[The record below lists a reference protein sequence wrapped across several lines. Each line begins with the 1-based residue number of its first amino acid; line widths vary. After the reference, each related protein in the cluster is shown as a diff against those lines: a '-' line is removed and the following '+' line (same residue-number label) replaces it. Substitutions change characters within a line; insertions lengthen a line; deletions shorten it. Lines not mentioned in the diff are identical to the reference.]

1 MTTNRQIFSNFLG
14 AQAREE
20 ARRIFAPTAVRAR
33 ITSALP
39 VDLAEANFA
48 CPSTL
53 AALAGAAN
61 ERMQPLREGFLS
73 LAALTETNEIEA
85 HALHSKAALESAPF
99 LIGSQHLIHS
109 MCGSWNNESRYAIAT
124 LRIHAADLGVGQPG
138 ASRIHRYH
146 ELLRRHRLADA
157 GEELLHTGD
166 DLRIS
171 DGAFN
176 FAASLVVLG
185 YFPESLAGEILG
197 VNLYLRQCGLL
208 PPLEFVAND
217 DSHAKQYLDLARD
230 PSDSST
236 DLLELA
242 ETAVREFLG
251 DRAEAKYTAV
261 RQGYLWARRQ
271 AEAMSQAMLA
281 VLERWVDPREAAQ
294 HLISRRRLDA
304 CQYHE
309 KIRLNSVPMQS
320 LLKDD
325 GALPFLDDLAA
336 SAYVRPGK
344 PEASPLL
351 TSLIS
356 PRGKMFRIFNR
367 DDIAILHRWILGL
380 PYADRPLHPA
390 AHHMWKDDG
399 ALAGTVN
406 EGIEAQTLVK
416 SISARQA
423 YPRLLHEELTPAE
436 ESYARQYVVRW
447 LARATRSVA
456 KGYCSLPE
464 EWAPGVLRQWLQCRH
479 EASNK
484 ALEQD
489 HVLPSRESVVADI
502 LALAP
507 LTMID
512 GAWLVGFAHPAVA
525 CAGYGCRLF
534 ETFFDELGNGIETQN
549 HPVIYR
555 NLLRAVYGDLP
566 ATVDSGYANTS
577 CFSDKD
583 FELPVFWLAIGRYPL
598 TYCPEI
604 LGLNLAMEL
613 SGVGGGYRRTHKA
626 LIAYGY
632 PTMFVDLHNS
642 IDNISSGHTAW
653 AAASLDAYLSTFPLS
668 DSAAV
673 WARVRKGFA
682 ALSLPK
688 EQTMLDKFREKV
700 RSLL

>member
-1 MTTNRQIFSNFLG
+1 MLP
-14 AQAREE
+14 ADLVE
-20 ARRIFAPTAVRAR
+20 A
-33 ITSALP
+33 
-39 VDLAEANFA
+39 DFA

-53 AALAGAAN
+53 AALVSVAH
-61 ERMQPLREGFLS
+61 ERIQPLREGFLR
-73 LAALTETNEIEA
+73 LAALIAIETNELN
-85 HALHSKAALESAPF
+85 ALALRSKAALESAPF

-109 MCGSWNNESRYAIAT
+109 VCGSWNNESRYAMAT

-138 ASRIHRYH
+138 ASRICRYQ
-146 ELLRRHRLADA
+146 ELLRQHSLADA
-157 GEELLHTGD
+157 GEDLLHTGD

-176 FAASLVVLG
+176 FAAPLVVLG
-185 YFPESLAGEILG
+185 HFPESLTGEILG

-217 DSHAKQYLDLARD
+217 DWPAMQYLDLGRD
-230 PSDSST
+230 PSGNST

-242 ETAVREFLG
+242 QIAVREFLG
-251 DRAEAKYTAV
+251 DAAEVKYTAV
-261 RQGYLWARRQ
+261 RQGYHWARRQ
-271 AEAMSQAMLA
+271 TEAMSQAMLA

-294 HLISRRRLDA
+294 HLVSRRRLDA

-309 KIRLNSVPMQS
+309 KIRLNGVPMQS

-325 GALPFLDDLAA
+325 GALPFLDHLAA
-336 SAYVRPGK
+336 SAYVRAGK
-344 PEASPLL
+344 PELSLLL

-367 DDIAILHRWILGL
+367 DDITVLHRWILGL
-380 PYADRPLHPA
+380 PYADAPLHPA
-390 AHHMWKDDG
+390 AHHMWKDDDAFAG
-399 ALAGTVN
+399 AAGSIEDGV
-406 EGIEAQTLVK
+406 EAQTLVP
-416 SISARQA
+416 SIGARQA

-436 ESYARQYVVRW
+436 EIYARQYVVRW
-447 LARATRSVA
+447 LARAARNVA
-456 KGYCSLPE
+456 KGNCPLPE
-464 EWAPGVLRQWLQCRH
+464 EWVPGVLRQWLQCQH

-484 ALEQD
+484 AIEQED
-489 HVLPSRESVVADI
+489 DLPSREGVVADV
-502 LALAP
+502 LSLAP

-512 GAWLVGFAHPAVA
+512 GAWLAGFAHPAVA
-525 CAGYGCRLF
+525 CSGYGCRLF

-549 HPVIYR
+549 HPAIYR
-555 NLLRAVYGDLP
+555 NLLRALHGDLP
-566 ATVDSGYANTS
+566 ATVDSGYANAS

-598 TYCPEI
+598 TYCAEI

-626 LIAYGY
+626 LVAYGY

-653 AAASLDAYLSTFPLS
+653 AAASLDAYLSTFPRS

-673 WARVRKGFA
+673 WVRVRNGFA
-682 ALSLPK
+682 ALNLPK
-688 EQTMLDKFREKV
+688 GQTMLDKIREKV
-700 RSLL
+700 ESLL